1 MELPLHLVGRI
12 VAAALLGLALGYER
26 ERHGHE
32 AGTRT
37 FAVLCT
43 GAAAFGAIST
53 TGFTEHSGADA
64 TRVASQVVVGVG
76 FLGAGLIFRQG
87 FSVQN
92 LTTAAALWSTAAV
105 GLAAGVGLVALATVV
120 AAVVV
125 LLLVAPRPIARF
137 LPLPKGPQQRFRCQ
151 LDDGVDPA
159 QLQEMVAGDGVDIER
174 WDLSKRD
181 GRVVVDLAVRSRD
194 ASRLE
199 ALARRLVT
207 ASEITHLDRRR

>member
-1 MELPLHLVGRI
+1 MDLTLALVGRI
-12 VAAALLGLALGYER
+12 VAAAALGLVLGFER
-26 ERHGHE
+26 EHHGHE

-43 GAAAFGAIST
+43 GAAAFGAVST
-53 TGFTEHSGADA
+53 VAFEGRSGADP

-105 GLAAGVGLVALATVV
+105 GLAAGVGEVALATLV

-125 LLLVAPRPIARF
+125 LLLVAPRPIARR
-137 LPLPKGPQQRFRCQ
+137 LPRPRPPEQRFRIE
-151 LDDGVDPA
+151 LEPGVHPTS
-159 QLQEMVAGDGVDIER
+159 LREMVEGDDIQVKR
-174 WDLSKRD
+174 WELAKRD
-181 GRVVVDLAVRSRD
+181 GRVAVDLTLRSDEPTAVDSLAERL
-194 ASRLE
+194 AS
-199 ALARRLVT
+199 AP
-207 ASEITHLDRRR
+207 SITHLERRH